1 MPHHALNVSQ
11 PWDRVPHFV
20 AIDRHNMQENA
31 TSWEAWM
38 LSPPPHFGPQN
49 LAPKKIRLDVFL
61 LCSTFSGIMEKALD
75 KWWPGCK
82 LLSDSYFPLWDVFG
96 WEETQ
101 DDSWKMVTSFAWC
114 SHFLGTFLGDSGP
127 GGVHPNWPCYLE
139 HFGGVFQSNGSSK
152 AHSAIATHGYI
163 KFKWCWKM
171 I

>member
-1 MPHHALNVSQ
+1 MFPNLGTEF
-11 PWDRVPHFV
+11 P
-20 AIDRHNMQENA
+20 
-31 TSWEAWM
+31 TSW
-38 LSPPPHFGPQN
+38 LSTGITCRRTPPLERHGCSLRRHISAHKN